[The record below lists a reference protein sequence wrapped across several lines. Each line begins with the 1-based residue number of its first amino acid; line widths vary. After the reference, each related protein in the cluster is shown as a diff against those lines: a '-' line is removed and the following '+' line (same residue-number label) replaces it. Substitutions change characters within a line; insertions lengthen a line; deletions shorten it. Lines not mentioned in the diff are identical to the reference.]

1 MLKTRFG
8 RTTLFSLFLMGVGS
22 VVPATQ
28 AQEPGAAEQ
37 LTQEQ
42 IRKEADQNIKYLSGH
57 ALRKAKSILEAHGD
71 FAPFGAA
78 LFPGGKVRFVWAVP
92 PGSEQKNI
100 NAALVLGAV
109 RKSLQAQ
116 AQNGA
121 ILGSA
126 VVYLYQPSE
135 SKSDKPQINVET
147 EYLNGHAVV
156 TATTY
161 EQDPEGSVTFG
172 AATQR
177 DYDPKVFVAPANTG
191 Q

>member
-1 MLKTRFG
+1 MLKAHFKRS
-8 RTTLFSLFLMGVGS
+8 TLFLILSMSLGTLA
-22 VVPATQ
+22 PAVQ
-28 AQEPGAAEQ
+28 AQQPGAAEQ

-57 ALRKAKSILEAHGD
+57 ALKKAKSILETHGD

-92 PGSEQKNI
+92 PGTEKPDT

-109 RKSLQAQ
+109 RQALQAQ

-126 VVYLYQPSE
+126 VVYRYQPDPGV
-135 SKSDKPQINVET
+135 SDKPQINVET

-156 TATTY
+156 TATNY
-161 EQDPEGSVTFG
+161 EQKDDGEVTFG
-172 AATQR
+172 AASQR
-177 DYDPKVFVAPANTG
+177 NFEPKVFIPVAQGA